1 MSNDVKEASFG
12 ERSLLQQGYDYS
24 PSELRQLEW
33 GLRFTPL
40 LCMAGAIVGLV
51 LGVPA
56 IHFAMAALGIVPFWF
71 PAWHPLDRFYNRVL
85 RRLWGGVALP
95 PNPLPRRIACFMGG
109 AVNVAIG
116 VSFAADAYAT
126 AYAFGALLISLQLI
140 VITTHFC
147 VASWMYEGLSRLTG
161 RWQPPIAIAQARSIV
176 DQGGQLVDVRSAEE
190 FAGGHL
196 PGALNRPVD
205 SIGEHPEE
213 FAGRTVVL
221 YCRSGM
227 RSRIAAQQLT
237 HAGVESVH
245 DMGAMA
251 RWDDHT

>member
-1 MSNDVKEASFG
+1 MSNNVEVASFG
-12 ERSLLQQGYDYS
+12 ERSLLQQGYDHS

-51 LGVPA
+51 LGIPA
-56 IHFAMAALGIVPFWF
+56 IHFALAALGIVPFWF
-71 PAWHPLDRFYNRVL
+71 PAWHPLDRFYNHVL
-85 RRLWGGVALP
+85 RPLWGGVPLP

-116 VSFAADAYAT
+116 VSFAVDAYAA
-126 AYAFGALLISLQLI
+126 AYAFGVLLISLQLI

-147 VASWMYEGLSRLTG
+147 VASWLYEGVLRLTG
-161 RWQPPIAIAQARSIV
+161 RWQPPIEIAQARSIV
-176 DQGGQLVDVRSAEE
+176 DQGGQLVDVRTPEE
-190 FAGGHL
+190 FAEGHL

-205 SIGEHPEE
+205 SISEHPEE
-213 FAGRTVVL
+213 FAGSTLVL

-227 RSRIAAQQLT
+227 RSRVAAQHLNGT
-237 HAGVESVH
+237 GVESVH

-251 RWDDHT
+251 RWGDPS